1 VAVIQCSFVRVISGM
16 KNFAEFLTVDLRVNL
31 LFGLV
36 IITGKILKLLL
47 LLMLICFSGDIGYFV
62 TSVMLLLFPFSPD

>member
-1 VAVIQCSFVRVISGM
+1 M